1 MILTTEAASKDTLP
15 SVDFR
20 RASFPAAVRFEPKLP
35 SPFKLGHYRKTGRV
49 DSFARFCLHR
59 GREMDGPSCAAD
71 SAMFLH
77 DFGNSAGPLQSRA
90 RTGFEGKATAIGGD
104 HHDDDNNDND

>member
-1 MILTTEAASKDTLP
+1 
-15 SVDFR
+15 
-20 RASFPAAVRFEPKLP
+20 
-35 SPFKLGHYRKTGRV
+35 
-49 DSFARFCLHR
+49 
-59 GREMDGPSCAAD
+59 MDGPFCAAD

>member
-1 MILTTEAASKDTLP
+1 
-15 SVDFR
+15 
-20 RASFPAAVRFEPKLP
+20 
-35 SPFKLGHYRKTGRV
+35 
-49 DSFARFCLHR
+49 
-59 GREMDGPSCAAD
+59 MDGPYSAD
-71 SAMFLH
+71 DSVMFLH